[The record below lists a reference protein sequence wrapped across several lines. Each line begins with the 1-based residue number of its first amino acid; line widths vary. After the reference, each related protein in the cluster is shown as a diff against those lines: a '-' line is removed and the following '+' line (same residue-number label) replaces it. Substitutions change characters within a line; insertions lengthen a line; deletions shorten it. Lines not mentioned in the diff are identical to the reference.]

1 MTTYIALLRGINVS
15 GSNLIR
21 MEALKTSMERIGLI
35 SVRTYIQSG
44 NLVFEYPQTSNSELE
59 SLLSTAILNDFGCK
73 VPVLVKNGMEF
84 QEAIAENPFI
94 PGSQTQIETLH
105 ITFLSGV
112 PQNELLDKILPL
124 KDSSDEANI
133 IENRIY
139 LNCPNGYGRTK
150 FTNTYFEKKLKQI
163 ATTRNWKTMLKLQEM
178 AGSQSSK
185 KD

>member
-1 MTTYIALLRGINVS
+1 MITYIALLRGINVS

-21 MEALKTSMERIGLI
+21 MDALKICMERIGLI

-44 NLVFEYPQTSNSELE
+44 NLVFVYPQTVNSELE
-59 SLLSTAILNDFGCK
+59 KLISTTILSDFGCK
-73 VPVLVKNGMEF
+73 VPVLVKKGMEF
-84 QEAIAENPFI
+84 QEAIASNPFI
-94 PGSQTQIETLH
+94 LGDQTQIETLH
-105 ITFLSGV
+105 ITFLSGN

-124 KDSSDEANI
+124 KDSSDEAII

-163 ATTRNWKTMLKLQEM
+163 ATTRNWKTMLKLKDM
-178 AGSQSSK
+178 ADAYSPEKG
-185 KD
+185 